1 MDKPAATVRLTTV
14 VVGAA
19 YAGAL
24 YISGEHLQA
33 GLKQA
38 LSYLPAFAV
47 LAVTLWDVWLW
58 RQPFVHRF
66 ARRPVLAGTWRATL
80 KPTADS
86 HIPLGGNRGPIEAYV
101 IITQSYWSIS
111 VRQYTVE
118 SRSESKAAMWSGGST
133 SSNKILTFTF
143 ANMPKQELESRSRSH
158 LGTAAVD
165 VVGSQPRILSGY
177 YFTDRYTKGD
187 MTLALFDR
195 SVDHP
200 DFDSAQAHCQP

>member
-1 MDKPAATVRLTTV
+1 MDKPVAAVRLAAV

-24 YISGEHLQA
+24 YLSGVHLQA
-33 GLKQA
+33 GPKQA
-38 LSYLPAFAV
+38 LSYLPTFAV
-47 LAVTLWDVWLW
+47 LVVTLWDVWLW

-86 HIPLGGNRGPIEAYV
+86 HIPLGGSSGPIEAYT
-101 IITQSYWSIS
+101 IITQSYWSIT

-118 SRSESKAAMWSGGST
+118 SRSESKAAMWSGGSM
-133 SSNKILTFTF
+133 SSSKTLTFTF
-143 ANMPKQELESRSRSH
+143 ANTPKQELESRSRSH

-165 VVGSQPRILSGY
+165 VVGTQPRILAGY

>member
-1 MDKPAATVRLTTV
+1 MDNPAVVVRRTAV

-24 YISGEHLQA
+24 YLSGVHLQA
-33 GLKQA
+33 GPKEA
-38 LSYLPAFAV
+38 LSYLPTLAV
-47 LAVTLWDVWLW
+47 LMVTLWDVWLW

-66 ARRPVLAGTWRATL
+66 AHRPLLAGTWRATL

-86 HIPLGGNRGPIEAYV
+86 HIPQDGNRGPIEAYV
-101 IITQSYWSIS
+101 VITQSYWSVN

-118 SRSESKAAMWSGGST
+118 SRSESKAAMWSGGSR
-133 SSNKILTFTF
+133 SSSKTLTFTF
-143 ANMPKQELESRSRSH
+143 ANVPKQELESRSRSH
-158 LGTAAVD
+158 LGTAALN
-165 VVGSQPRILSGY
+165 VVGAQPRILSGY

-200 DFDSAQAHCQP
+200 DFDSAQAHCHP

>member
-14 VVGAA
+14 AVGAA

-47 LAVTLWDVWLW
+47 LVVTLWDVWLW

-66 ARRPVLAGTWRATL
+66 ARRPVLVGTWRATL

-86 HIPLGGNRGPIEAYV
+86 HIPTGGNPGPIEAYV

-143 ANMPKQELESRSRSH
+143 ANTPKQELESRSRSH

-165 VVGSQPRILSGY
+165 VVGTQPRILSGY

>member
-158 LGTAAVD
+158 PGTAAVD

>member
-1 MDKPAATVRLTTV
+1 MDKPASTVRLTTV

-24 YISGEHLQA
+24 YLSGVHLQA

-38 LSYLPAFAV
+38 LSYLPT
-47 LAVTLWDVWLW
+47 LAILVVTLWDVWLW

-66 ARRPVLAGTWRATL
+66 AGRPVLAGTWRATL
-80 KPTADS
+80 KPTDDS
-86 HIPLGGNRGPIEAYV
+86 HIPRDGTRGPIDAYV
-101 IITQSYWSIS
+101 IITQSYWSIT

-118 SRSESKAAMWSGGST
+118 SRSESKAAMWSGGSP
-133 SSNKILTFTF
+133 SSSKTLTFTF
-143 ANMPKQELESRSRSH
+143 ANRPKQGLESRSRGH

-165 VVGSQPRILSGY
+165 VVGTQPRILSGY

-187 MTLALFDR
+187 MTLTLFDR
-195 SVDHP
+195 SADHP